1 MKISILCQ
9 ALSLNLS
16 LEAGNPLHITGTH
29 PEIALTA
36 IDRMMDIVGIPQD
49 EMSEASHRVIPY
61 DIYSSRVQAT
71 IVTDEFDYMVETNAK
86 EISWEELKGFY
97 RRHYTT
103 LEFRNGFKGPKRH
116 LQKYPLRRSTTLVNM
131 TQCNAGVKNPILLTI
146 LKTVRV
152 SNMDRCA
159 VKPVQAQ
166 EHLATINTLLSM
178 VGRTV
183 RTWAKA
189 DTNTVKDIFYEIC
202 PVRGGLFESTGV
214 RFGYQHGM
222 TERTEATIRAI
233 LTMLDKNNIKILNLD
248 TVYPELREAI
258 LALNPQAHVLF
269 QCGTPMPNYRAVP
282 VNIMDS
288 KFVCG

>member
-16 LEAGNPLHITGTH
+16 LEAGSPLHITGTH
-29 PEIALTA
+29 PEIAITA
-36 IDRMMDIVGIPQD
+36 IERMMDIVGIPQD

-61 DIYSSRVQAT
+61 DIHSNRVQAT
-71 IVTDEFDYMVETNAK
+71 IVTNEFDYFVETNAK

-131 TQCNAGVKNPILLTI
+131 TQCNAGVKNPILLTL
-146 LKTVRV
+146 LKAVRV
-152 SNMDRCA
+152 SNMDRCT
-159 VKPVQAQ
+159 VSSDQAQ
-166 EHLATINTLLSM
+166 EHLATINTLLST
-178 VGRTV
+178 VGRAV
-183 RTWAKA
+183 LTWNHVDDK
-189 DTNTVKDIFYEIC
+189 TVKSRFYEIC
-202 PVRGGLFESTGV
+202 PVRGGLFESTGL
-214 RFGYQHGM
+214 RFGYHYGM

-258 LALNPQAHVLF
+258 LALNPQAHVIF
-269 QCGTPMPNYRAVP
+269 QCGTPMPNYRAAP
-282 VNIMDS
+282 TNIMDG